1 MLHGLFDLVIV
12 ELKDKAFM
20 LQFDLK
26 FPLKTLPRPLFFFLL
41 TVDLNCVATYNV
53 LSLLLHCNVS
63 AAVGTSEQQVSDF
76 DLGSLSSMTE
86 AH

>member
-26 FPLKTLPRPLFFFLL
+26 FPLKTLPRPLFFLL

>member
-26 FPLKTLPRPLFFFLL
+26 FPLKTLPRPLFFLL
-41 TVDLNCVATYNV
+41 TVDFNSVATYNG
-53 LSLLLHCNVS
+53 LSLFLHCNVS